1 MRDPRNSLRQWLDAE
16 TSGDD
21 ATAERALG
29 EAFRA
34 LPRPLLPAGFA
45 ARVMQKVAEQ
55 QAAWPLERAALWL
68 LVTCA
73 AALACVP
80 LWLPGLWA
88 RVEPAAWIARGA
100 ELVVLLA
107 RGLATLAP
115 VWEALLRVGHWTALA
130 LTAPPALLFVA
141 FCGLLAASAAR
152 LLVSLLEERS
162 SAHAQVS

>member
-1 MRDPRNSLRQWLDAE
+1 MRDPPHSLRQWLDAE

-100 ELVVLLA
+100 ELDVLLA

-115 VWEALLRVGHWTALA
+115 VWEALLR
-130 LTAPPALLFVA
+130 
-141 FCGLLAASAAR
+141 
-152 LLVSLLEERS
+152 
-162 SAHAQVS
+162 